1 MKYICVFLF
10 LLFFNNCH
18 KPKYFKEVYDLE
30 KENKELKRNN
40 KQLAKQ
46 VTEMSVL
53 LQEHFKKTRQEL
65 NQKDTTIKYL
75 KKRKGY
81 ATYTSDK
88 PTQGIYGNSI
98 NR

>member
-1 MKYICVFLF
+1 MKYICVVLF

-30 KENKELKRNN
+30 KENSELKKNN
-40 KQLAKQ
+40 KQLATQ

-53 LQEHFKKTRQEL
+53 LQEHIVKTNDKL
-65 NQKDTTIKYL
+65 NQKDTIIKYL
-75 KKRKGY
+75 KRRKGY
-81 ATYTSDK
+81 ETHTSDK
-88 PTQGIYGNSI
+88 PTEGIYGNSI